1 MAPIAWSPEL
11 ATGVPAL
18 DDLHITTFEK
28 LSEMSSIA
36 DADFRNHY
44 GDMVANME
52 KIFTREEQWMEETE
66 FPGIKTHREHALHH
80 IHPQVTSGNA
90 VLGRKVIEDLLPQW
104 LAFHISTMDMAW
116 AMQIT
121 DCEYHA
127 I

>member
-1 MAPIAWSPEL
+1 
-11 ATGVPAL
+11 
-18 DDLHITTFEK
+18 
-28 LSEMSSIA
+28 
-36 DADFRNHY
+36 
-44 GDMVANME
+44 
-52 KIFTREEQWMEETE
+52 MEETE
-66 FPGIKTHREHALHH
+66 FPGIKTHREQHARVLSALHH